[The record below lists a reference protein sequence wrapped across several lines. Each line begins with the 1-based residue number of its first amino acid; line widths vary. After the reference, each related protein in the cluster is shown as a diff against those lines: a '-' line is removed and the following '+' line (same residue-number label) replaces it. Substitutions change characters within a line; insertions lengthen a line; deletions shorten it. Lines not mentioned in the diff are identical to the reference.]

1 VLAAVT
7 LLFREVFVPVTTS
20 RTKGPHPPC
29 GFTCWRHERC
39 PNYPLPEKCEYPAN
53 KHNFICFTCH
63 IPASPSSCACHD
75 LCGATCAD
83 LAETQRWRRHFLDSY
98 KNLCERCRPYSPA
111 GSKYYNAKD
120 SSRYC
125 ACCDKCSV
133 WCQYCLNQEKQEKS
147 GRGVSHGLQ
156 W

>member
-75 LCGATCAD
+75 LCGATCARRKD
-83 LAETQRWRRHFLDSY
+83 GDVTSLIVTRIFVKDAGHILLQARSIIMQRIHRDIV
-98 KNLCERCRPYSPA
+98 PVVT
-111 GSKYYNAKD
+111 
-120 SSRYC
+120 
-125 ACCDKCSV
+125 SV
-133 WCQYCLNQEKQEKS
+133 VS
-147 GRGVSHGLQ
+147 GASTV
-156 W
+156 